1 MGSPTFFHPV
11 ILKFLIAA
19 IFSVTDCKELKLAQT
34 ALINLIGI
42 YGYIFYELNRVLM
55 RKNVNSEVTMNPP
68 IQHHTYPD
76 EYAPAAAYD
85 RILPFLYPGYQRFFL
100 AWDEELRR
108 PQADTSLALGRRHER
123 RSREK
128 KLF

>member
-1 MGSPTFFHPV
+1 MKNSKINKLKNVWAHQRFSTQP
-11 ILKFLIAA
+11 LKFLIAA

-76 EYAPAAAYD
+76 EHAPAAAYD
-85 RILPFLYPGYQRFFL
+85 RILPFL
-100 AWDEELRR
+100 
-108 PQADTSLALGRRHER
+108 
-123 RSREK
+123 
-128 KLF
+128 